1 MRAPRP
7 VEFDPTMV
15 RDISEIVYR
24 DRMGDANAD
33 KLISKIGAAKFREW
47 AGSYD
52 TLTRAY
58 LRAVKGVVG

>member
-24 DRMGDANAD
+24 DRMGDKDANELVARV
-33 KLISKIGAAKFREW
+33 GTAKFREW
-47 AGSYD
+47 AGAFD

-58 LRAVKGVVG
+58 LRAVRPV